1 MNHIDTH
8 MRPHMSPF
16 TDLTTRTRLVIRKRQ
31 TGASLIVSL
40 MLLVV
45 LTLLGLSG
53 MQSTIM
59 QERMSSNVRDKGLAF
74 QAAESAVRGGED
86 WVKNQTISKL
96 VPQDGSSCSAPCN
109 LVGLGDYLNMTTRN
123 FSWWETTGRAYTD
136 MPTGAVASAPRFI
149 VEEHSIQRDSLADAT
164 DNNSPPVRTLYR
176 LTAVGVGGTVTAE
189 SMIETLYA
197 RID

>member
-1 MNHIDTH
+1 
-8 MRPHMSPF
+8 MSSL
-16 TDLTTRTRLVIRKRQ
+16 TDRLLVMRKRQ
-31 TGASLIVSL
+31 IGASLIISL
-40 MLLVV
+40 MLLIV

-74 QAAESAVRGGED
+74 QAAESAARGGED
-86 WVKNQTISKL
+86 WVKSQSISKL
-96 VPQDGSSCSAPCN
+96 KALDGGSCSAPCN
-109 LVGLGDYLNMTTRN
+109 LVSLNDYLNMATRD
-123 FSWWETTGRAYTD
+123 FSWWKATGRAYTD
-136 MPTGAVASAPRFI
+136 MPTGVVASAPRFI
-149 VEEHSIQRDSLADAT
+149 VEEHSVQRDSLADVT

-176 LTAVGVGGTVTAE
+176 LTAVGVGGTITAE

>member
-1 MNHIDTH
+1 
-8 MRPHMSPF
+8 MSPS
-16 TDLTTRTRLVIRKRQ
+16 TTPTLALSAMRKYQ

-59 QERMSSNVRDKGLAF
+59 QERMSSNVRDKELAF
-74 QAAESAVRGGED
+74 QAAESAVRSGED
-86 WVKNQTISKL
+86 WIKEQSINTLKA
-96 VPQDGSSCSAPCN
+96 QDGSSCTAPCN
-109 LVGLGDYLNMTTRN
+109 LVGLNDYIGMSDQD

-136 MPTGAVASAPRFI
+136 MPSGVVASAPRFI
-149 VEEHSIQRDSLADAT
+149 VEEHSIQRDSLADPT
-164 DNNSPPVRTLYR
+164 DTNSPPVRTLYR
-176 LTAVGVGGTVTAE
+176 LTAAGVGGTTTAE